1 LKIIQDECLLSLGL
15 SIALSR
21 LTLQVYQCG
30 VNINEKLGVSA
41 LFVKVHDVHIENVV
55 EEFLAVCG
63 LYGGLNCGI
72 GLTEFGNGIA
82 KNLSTGIVTHYHSLR
97 FGTRVDNL
105 DVTVGFGSKNLDL
118 LSY

>member
-1 LKIIQDECLLSLGL
+1 LKIIQDECLLSIGL

-21 LTLQVYQCG
+21 LTLQVDQSG

-55 EEFLAVCG
+55 EEFLAACG
-63 LYGGLNCGI
+63 LDGALDCGV
-72 GLTEFGNGIA
+72 GLTELGNGIV

-97 FGTRVDNL
+97 FGARVDYL
-105 DVTVGFGSKNLDL
+105 DVTVCLRPKNLDL